1 MENLPAGHECQSC
14 GARLEGLVVDWTD
27 ADGQRVV
34 FEDGATHC
42 AECARRYV
50 VDKPND
56 DVEVVVEDVDGG
68 SSSGHVR
75 VGDLGAVVAA
85 ATLIYRDEGQD
96 SPT

>member
-50 VDKPND
+50 VAKPND

-85 ATLIYRDEGQD
+85 ATLIYRDEAQD